1 MSWTELSDACVPPAA
16 WTRPQ
21 ATLVFGGAETDADRV
36 EAVLGI
42 FSENRIDSLLVVDT
56 GAEIGVLRRAAVLDF
71 VGSGDRAIGSSG
83 PASIPGRTILRHF
96 EAGTAGGAVLLHCPR
111 PGCPRA
117 DVFVMGYDPNDPP
130 TCAVHV
136 DQVLVAPDS
145 EARSWSTD

>member
-1 MSWTELSDACVPPAA
+1 MTWTELSGRCVPSAA
-16 WTRPQ
+16 STRPQ
-21 ATLVFGGAETDADRV
+21 AALVFGGGETDADRV

-42 FSENRIDSLLVVDT
+42 FSEHRLDSLLVVDT
-56 GAEIGVLRRAAVLDF
+56 GAEVGVLRRNAVLDF

-83 PASIPGRTILRHF
+83 PASIPGRAILRHF
-96 EAGTAGGAVLLHCPR
+96 EAGTARGAVLLHCPR
-111 PGCPRA
+111 PSCPRA

-145 EARSWSTD
+145 QERSWSRD